1 MQLKKALLLLAAA
14 TCAFSSDAQFHYRSS
29 ARAAD
34 TVPAPVPSPDEA
46 DAVDFVLFDEE
57 DTADADST
65 AEETPADTLVSLTP
79 LPSYFFLPA
88 VYSHY
93 DFPDSVDLAVPDFSG
108 EAAMRW
114 LEDANSVAARMKRI
128 RHRFFFGHPE
138 LTPYLA
144 SELPD
149 APKKYSAV
157 VNPSDFSVDIVE
169 TVTGPADVPTVK
181 AKEVEKR
188 HWIRGFNVSLQFSQ
202 AYVSPNWYQGGNSN
216 INGLAN
222 IYYNVKLN
230 QAFHPNLLFESTMQ
244 YKLGINNAP
253 EDKVHSYN
261 ISDDLLQLTSTFGV
275 KAARRWYYSVSG
287 MFKTQLLNSYKPNSN
302 DVQSAFLSPGE
313 LNVGVGMTYNFTNT
327 KKTISFDA
335 SISPLS
341 YNLKTC
347 TYWRVDPTAYEIAEG
362 RKCRHKFGSSAE
374 LKFQW
379 KISYNIT
386 YSTRMFAFTDYSD
399 AYADWENTIVFD
411 INRFLTTQIYAHLRY
426 DSATQP
432 CDDPQWH
439 KLQIKEILSI
449 GFAYKFNSI

>member
-313 LNVGVGMTYNFTNT
+313 LNLGVGMTYNFTNT
-327 KKTISFDA
+327 NKTISFDA

>member
-1 MQLKKALLLLAAA
+1 MKKIAFALLFSLVAISAAA
-14 TCAFSSDAQFHYRSS
+14 QALYFNS
-29 ARAAD
+29 AVVEEVD
-34 TVPAPVPSPDEA
+34 SVPA
-46 DAVDFVLFDEE
+46 FN
-57 DTADADST
+57 
-65 AEETPADTLVSLTP
+65 PADTITVDP
-79 LPSYFFLPA
+79 LPVHFFMPI
-88 VYSHY
+88 VFDHY
-93 DFPDSVDLAVPDFSG
+93 DFYDPAVITMPDTVSTAIFPAPGSQNPFDKVQVPD
-108 EAAMRW
+108 W
-114 LEDANSVAARMKRI
+114 LRRANNTARLANQLSYRLLYES
-128 RHRFFFGHPE
+128 PE
-138 LTPYLA
+138 LVRYTRA
-144 SELPD
+144 SLPD
-149 APKKYSAV
+149 APKMYHTVVDPSTLRFDIRQFEGDLIADAEIKAV
-157 VNPSDFSVDIVE
+157 NLR
-169 TVTGPADVPTVK
+169 
-181 AKEVEKR
+181 KR
-188 HWIRGFNVSLQFSQ
+188 HWINSFSASLQFSQ

-313 LNVGVGMTYNFTNT
+313 LNLGVGMTYNFTNT

>member
-1 MQLKKALLLLAAA
+1 MKKIAFALLFSLVAISAAA
-14 TCAFSSDAQFHYRSS
+14 QALYFNS
-29 ARAAD
+29 AVVEEVD
-34 TVPAPVPSPDEA
+34 SVPA
-46 DAVDFVLFDEE
+46 FN
-57 DTADADST
+57 
-65 AEETPADTLVSLTP
+65 PADTITVDP
-79 LPSYFFLPA
+79 LPVHFFMPI
-88 VYSHY
+88 VFDHY
-93 DFPDSVDLAVPDFSG
+93 DFYDPAVITMPDTVSTAIFPAPGSQNPFDKVQVPD
-108 EAAMRW
+108 W
-114 LEDANSVAARMKRI
+114 LRRANNTARLANQLSYRLLYES
-128 RHRFFFGHPE
+128 PE
-138 LTPYLA
+138 LVRYTRA
-144 SELPD
+144 SLPD
-149 APKKYSAV
+149 APKMYHTVVDPSTLRFDIRQFEGDLIADAEIKAV
-157 VNPSDFSVDIVE
+157 NLR
-169 TVTGPADVPTVK
+169 
-181 AKEVEKR
+181 KR
-188 HWIRGFNVSLQFSQ
+188 HWINSFSASLQFSQ

-313 LNVGVGMTYNFTNT
+313 LNLGVGMTYNFTNT
-327 KKTISFDA
+327 NKTISFDA

>member
-1 MQLKKALLLLAAA
+1 MKKIAFALLFSLVAISAAA
-14 TCAFSSDAQFHYRSS
+14 QALYFNS
-29 ARAAD
+29 AVVEEVD
-34 TVPAPVPSPDEA
+34 SVPA
-46 DAVDFVLFDEE
+46 FN
-57 DTADADST
+57 
-65 AEETPADTLVSLTP
+65 PADTITVDP
-79 LPSYFFLPA
+79 LPVQFFMPI
-88 VYSHY
+88 VFDHY
-93 DFPDSVDLAVPDFSG
+93 DFYDPAVITMPDTVSTAIFPAPGSQKPFDKVQVPD
-108 EAAMRW
+108 W
-114 LEDANSVAARMKRI
+114 LRRANNTARLANQLSYRLLYES
-128 RHRFFFGHPE
+128 PE
-138 LTPYLA
+138 LVRYTRA
-144 SELPD
+144 SLPD
-149 APKKYSAV
+149 APKMYHTVVDPSTLRFDIRQFEGDLIADAEIKAV
-157 VNPSDFSVDIVE
+157 NLR
-169 TVTGPADVPTVK
+169 
-181 AKEVEKR
+181 KR
-188 HWIRGFNVSLQFSQ
+188 HWINSFSASLQFSQ

-313 LNVGVGMTYNFTNT
+313 LNLGVGMTYNFTNT

-432 CDDPQWH
+432 CDDPQWR

>member
-313 LNVGVGMTYNFTNT
+313 LNLGVGMTYNFTNT

>member
-1 MQLKKALLLLAAA
+1 
-14 TCAFSSDAQFHYRSS
+14 
-29 ARAAD
+29 
-34 TVPAPVPSPDEA
+34 
-46 DAVDFVLFDEE
+46 
-57 DTADADST
+57 
-65 AEETPADTLVSLTP
+65 
-79 LPSYFFLPA
+79 
-88 VYSHY
+88 
-93 DFPDSVDLAVPDFSG
+93 
-108 EAAMRW
+108 
-114 LEDANSVAARMKRI
+114 
-128 RHRFFFGHPE
+128 
-138 LTPYLA
+138 
-144 SELPD
+144 
-149 APKKYSAV
+149 
-157 VNPSDFSVDIVE
+157 
-169 TVTGPADVPTVK
+169 
-181 AKEVEKR
+181 
-188 HWIRGFNVSLQFSQ
+188 
-202 AYVSPNWYQGGNSN
+202 
-216 INGLAN
+216 
-222 IYYNVKLN
+222 
-230 QAFHPNLLFESTMQ
+230 MQ

-313 LNVGVGMTYNFTNT
+313 LNLGVGMTYNFTNT

>member
-1 MQLKKALLLLAAA
+1 MKKIAFALLFSLVAISAAA
-14 TCAFSSDAQFHYRSS
+14 QALYFNS
-29 ARAAD
+29 AVVEEVD
-34 TVPAPVPSPDEA
+34 SVPA
-46 DAVDFVLFDEE
+46 FN
-57 DTADADST
+57 
-65 AEETPADTLVSLTP
+65 PADTITVDP
-79 LPSYFFLPA
+79 LPVQFFMPI
-88 VYSHY
+88 VFDHY
-93 DFPDSVDLAVPDFSG
+93 DFYDPAVITMPDTVSTAIFPAPGSQNPFDKVQVPD
-108 EAAMRW
+108 W
-114 LEDANSVAARMKRI
+114 LRRANNTARLANQLSYRLLYES
-128 RHRFFFGHPE
+128 PE
-138 LTPYLA
+138 LVRYTRA
-144 SELPD
+144 SLPD
-149 APKKYSAV
+149 APKMYHTVVDPSTLRFDIRQFEGDLIADAEIKAV
-157 VNPSDFSVDIVE
+157 NLR
-169 TVTGPADVPTVK
+169 
-181 AKEVEKR
+181 KR
-188 HWIRGFNVSLQFSQ
+188 HWINSFSASLQFSQ

-313 LNVGVGMTYNFTNT
+313 LNLGVGMTYNFTNT
-327 KKTISFDA
+327 NKTISFDA